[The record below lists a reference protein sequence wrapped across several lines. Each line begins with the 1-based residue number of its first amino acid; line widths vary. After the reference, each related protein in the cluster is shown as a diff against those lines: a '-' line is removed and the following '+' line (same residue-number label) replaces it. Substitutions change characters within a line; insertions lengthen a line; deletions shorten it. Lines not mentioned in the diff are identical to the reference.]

1 MVDVRNTYGLIP
13 VTIGQQETFPI
24 AELVLLQRIEKLPE
38 IFVSIILASF
48 GSFIYGSFKFIGIQ
62 RLQKIVK
69 AIELESLYR
78 IFIVCGGEYDW
89 NGCRSIFKR
98 FKTQAVSKA
107 DIRKDEVY
115 CFA

>member
-38 IFVSIILASF
+38 IFVSLILASF

-62 RLQKIVK
+62 RLQK
-69 AIELESLYR
+69 LSL
-78 IFIVCGGEYDW
+78 IHI
-89 NGCRSIFKR
+89 
-98 FKTQAVSKA
+98 
-107 DIRKDEVY
+107 
-115 CFA
+115 

>member
-78 IFIVCGGEYDW
+78 IFIVCGGEYLE
-89 NGCRSIFKR
+89 FKL
-98 FKTQAVSKA
+98 
-107 DIRKDEVY
+107 
-115 CFA
+115 